1 MAAKYYSDFE
11 IEDALSQKS
20 VEQLRGFLKAKG
32 LPTTG
37 RKKVLIQKLVDYY
50 YESQTAVKSEPSKES
65 PEDMNY
71 TKFRKELP
79 PAANAKQLQEITSIR
94 LKAKVLQ
101 GDIEAVI
108 RAISEL
114 SEAENNKVKVKIRIE
129 RLSEHRGAY
138 VQLRDRIISL
148 LADEEIENELCCW
161 REFLSEIDQALDAA
175 HEYLNEE
182 CHSEEQSSKGSVH
195 KDSHQSS
202 NLKLPRI
209 ELPKLSGDVLK
220 FQNFWDQFE
229 AAVHDNADLPNVQK
243 FTYLRSVLNGNA
255 LQTIEGFEVTGANY
269 QPAVECLKHRYGR
282 RRVVIS
288 SLVKSV
294 VQMDAKSVVT
304 APSLRDLYDTLK
316 NRTRALVALGE
327 IPKSHGCIL
336 LPIFELK
343 LPSAILEKWEL
354 ELADTPDDEID
365 LELFFKFLNRQ
376 VVSKEAGE
384 RNLQG
389 NLSLKGRSTNKGRDG
404 RRYPPF
410 IEVSDQEQVSTASAL
425 FSEAKPL
432 TVPSCR
438 FSRGGHGS
446 LNCPEFNWKAV
457 DDRWKLVQES
467 KLCFNCLKPTNSKH
481 FSKICRQPK
490 CPVVNCGKRH
500 HKLLHSQ
507 PLIVATENPTNT
519 TLTGLAASKSST
531 TMKETLLQTALAKL
545 SVNGQEV
552 TVRVLLDSGSQRSYS
567 RKNIAE
573 SIGLQGPSEVLSV
586 ATLGGETSESKR
598 FQRVRF
604 TLSPIQGH
612 PKEGVEMEAL
622 TLSKI
627 CNPLGPVKLS
637 LMDNPHLQGSTLA
650 DSYPRNSGQV
660 DVLIGADH
668 YYSFVTGT
676 CKRGENPESL
686 VAVESFFGWI
696 IAGPVD
702 SYSKHTSAM
711 LTMVENNEVT
721 ASLRRFCELESIGIV
736 EAVNP
741 TMSQEEELAVNDF
754 NDGLNFDG
762 KNYEVRLPWKRDHPK
777 LENNYAQAVKRLES
791 IERKL
796 KRDPEKLK
804 LTPLRST
811 SM

>member
-11 IEDALSQKS
+11 IEDALSRKS
-20 VEQLRGFLKAKG
+20 VEQLRGFLKEKG
-32 LPTTG
+32 LLTTG
-37 RKKVLIQKLVDYY
+37 RKKVLIQRLVDDY

-161 REFLSEIDQALDAA
+161 REFLGEIDQALDAA

-182 CHSEEQSSKGSVH
+182 CHSEEQSSKGSF
-195 KDSHQSS
+195 K
-202 NLKLPRI
+202 
-209 ELPKLSGDVLK
+209 
-220 FQNFWDQFE
+220 

-316 NRTRALVALGE
+316 NRTRALEALRE

-438 FSRGGHGS
+438 FCRGGHGS
-446 LNCPEFNWKAV
+446 LNCPEFNGKAV

-490 CPVVNCGKRH
+490 CPVVNCGKRY

-552 TVRVLLDSGSQRSYS
+552 TVRVLLDSGSQRSYI

-573 SIGLQGPSEVLSV
+573 SIGLQGPSEVL
-586 ATLGGETSESKR
+586 
-598 FQRVRF
+598 
-604 TLSPIQGH
+604 IQGH
-612 PKEGVEMEAL
+612 PKEAVEMEAL
-622 TLSKI
+622 TIPKI
-627 CNPLGPVKLS
+627 CNPLVPVKFS
-637 LMDNPHLQGSTLA
+637 LMDNPHLQGLTLA
-650 DSYPRNSGQV
+650 DSYPRNSVQV

-686 VAVESFFGWI
+686 VAVESYFG
-696 IAGPVD
+696 
-702 SYSKHTSAM
+702 
-711 LTMVENNEVT
+711 
-721 ASLRRFCELESIGIV
+721 
-736 EAVNP
+736 
-741 TMSQEEELAVNDF
+741 
-754 NDGLNFDG
+754 
-762 KNYEVRLPWKRDHPK
+762 
-777 LENNYAQAVKRLES
+777 
-791 IERKL
+791 
-796 KRDPEKLK
+796 
-804 LTPLRST
+804 
-811 SM
+811 